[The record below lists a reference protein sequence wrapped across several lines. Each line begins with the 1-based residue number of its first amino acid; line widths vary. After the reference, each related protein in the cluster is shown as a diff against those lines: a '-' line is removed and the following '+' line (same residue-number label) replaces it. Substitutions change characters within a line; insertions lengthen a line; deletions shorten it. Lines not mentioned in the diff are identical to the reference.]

1 MANEKTKHTGPTPPR
16 PPTDA
21 DTLPDDM
28 DLDDRVESP
37 EQVDRLIE
45 SEIAAVQR
53 PPADS

>member
-1 MANEKTKHTGPTPPR
+1 MANEKTKRRDPAPAQ

-28 DLDDRVESP
+28 DLDDRVES
-37 EQVDRLIE
+37 EQADRLIE
-45 SEIAAVQR
+45 SEVAAIQR